1 MMMKIQPF
9 EVMTIFGNLGFIIAT
24 VATIAIATMEIIATV
39 MDICSCANRH
49 VKITE
54 GKKAMLYHETGR
66 LNLWARE

>member
-24 VATIAIATMEIIATV
+24 VATIAIATMEIIAT
-39 MDICSCANRH
+39 NRH

-54 GKKAMLYHETGR
+54 GKKAMLYHEIGR